1 MASWELRRD
10 RVVAAAIVLAIHGA
24 AYWWLVTESLRP
36 SMGPTPRQFDLILI
50 PSIRSSASTVINTSK
65 RESLARAVARAARG
79 PAQAVRSTISELQVT
94 PSAPRPRGGAPI
106 DWDWELKREAQVAI
120 SDSQK
125 KKWRD
130 FGFPHQ
136 RAERTPKTPTFGWDY
151 ARIHRVEIL
160 PGAIL
165 IHLGQRCVLAL
176 VPLPLVGCAIGK
188 IRVNGDLFNH
198 LHDSHDPLDQSLP

>member
-1 MASWELRRD
+1 
-10 RVVAAAIVLAIHGA
+10 
-24 AYWWLVTESLRP
+24 
-36 SMGPTPRQFDLILI
+36 MGPTPRQFDLILI